1 MKKWICMAM
10 AAGAIGCGEEAEQ
23 VELERIAQVPKYG
36 VVSSDRTS
44 AAIGLL
50 DEEGEVIER
59 SWLHS
64 GTASTGLSA
73 TLSGDVVLPTEPT
86 EPDVLAVI
94 DRLETDVLTRIRM
107 PEGEVLGQVKTHRP
121 VGMGGAADAGTG
133 GMETGYSSNPQ
144 DYLYVDEDTAW
155 VTRHKPNVNSDAPA
169 INRGSDMLEIDP
181 STMTRTGN
189 RIDFSAL
196 NTTATTMPE
205 DGEPEEVTVYAMPS
219 RMVKIGDHVVV
230 GLARL
235 SADFGA
241 AGEGMVALVDLEA
254 ETVEGFELSG
264 LANCLSVYP
273 LPDADD
279 RVLVACD
286 GFAQPYG
293 DPVQTRMSSGLIVLS
308 IDDEGEASIE
318 LEWRPADYPDAAI
331 TTRAATPIGDNR
343 LAVGTFGDFTN
354 DTPDR
359 MYLLDMESGEQELL
373 FETETQVEIGDGA
386 YDPDTGLLLLPDAS
400 SGVRRYRVDEE
411 GNVEDDGLV
420 MGLSF
425 RDLPPRMVRPL
436 K

>member
-1 MKKWICMAM
+1 MKKWMGMAM
-10 AAGAIGCGEEAEQ
+10 LLGAIGCGEEAEQ
-23 VELERIAQVPKYG
+23 VELRRIAQVPKYG
-36 VVSSDRTS
+36 VVSSDESTS
-44 AAIGLL
+44 IGLL

-59 SWLHS
+59 SWLNS

-73 TLSGDVVLPTEPT
+73 TLSGDVVLPTQPT
-86 EPDVLAVI
+86 EPEVLAVI
-94 DRLETDVLTRIRM
+94 DRLGTDVLTRIRM
-107 PEGEVLGQVKTHRP
+107 PEGEVLGQAKTHRP
-121 VGMGGAADAGTG
+121 VGMGGAEDAGADDR
-133 GMETGYSSNPQ
+133 ETGYSSNPH

-155 VTRHKPNVNSDAPA
+155 VTRHKPNINPDAPA

-189 RIDFSAL
+189 RIDFSSL
-196 NTTATTMPE
+196 NTTATTMPDE
-205 DGEPEEVTVYAMPS
+205 GAPEEVEVYAMPS
-219 RMVKIGDHVVV
+219 RMVKIGDHAVV

-235 SADFGA
+235 SAGFDA

-264 LANCLSVYP
+264 LANCVNVYP

-293 DPVQTRMSSGLIVLS
+293 DPVQTRMSAGLVMLS
-308 IDDEGEASIE
+308 IEGGEASIE
-318 LEWRPADYPDAAI
+318 LEWRPADHPDAAI
-331 TTRAATPIGDNR
+331 TTRAATPIGGNR

-354 DTPDR
+354 DTPDQ
-359 MYLLDMESGEQELL
+359 MYLLDMETGEQELL
-373 FETETQVEIGDGA
+373 FETDTQVEIGDGA

-400 SGVRRYRVDEE
+400 TGVRRYRVDDE
-411 GNVEDDGLV
+411 GDVEDDGV
-420 MGLSF
+420 VTGLSF
-425 RDLPPRMVRPL
+425 RGLPPRMVRPL